1 MATIKIDSLEKKAK
15 QDGRPY
21 WVVKSNG
28 VTYYCFDTKIGEK
41 KVGDEIEVDVRE
53 KDTTDSQG
61 NVSKWFYIQF
71 PRENKSFGGP
81 KVVNT
86 NAMILAYA
94 KDLEIA
100 IMEKSKETKTLQQT
114 LEEIQFIYETFKN
127 LIGGE
132 K

>member
-71 PRENKSFGGP
+71 PKENKSFGGS
-81 KVVNT
+81 KVVST
-86 NAMILAYA
+86 NAMLLSYA

-100 IMEKSKETKTLQQT
+100 IMEKGKETKTLQQT

>member
-1 MATIKIDSLEKKAK
+1 MTKMKIESIEEKKMTN
-15 QDGRPY
+15 GNPF
-21 WVVKSNG
+21 WIVKSG
-28 VTYYCFDTKIGEK
+28 DKSYFCFDRKIQDK
-41 KVGDEIEVDVRE
+41 KVGDEIEVDIQERE
-53 KDTTDSQG
+53 GKDFEG
-61 NVSKWFYIQF
+61 NPIKRLYIQF
-71 PRENKSFGGP
+71 PKEKSFGGS
-81 KVVNT
+81 KVVST
-86 NAMILAYA
+86 NAMLLSYA

>member
-1 MATIKIDSLEKKAK
+1 MTRIKIDSLEKKAK

-61 NVSKWFYIQF
+61 NVSKWLYIQF
-71 PRENKSFGGP
+71 PKEKSFGGS
-81 KVVNT
+81 KVVNL

-100 IMEKSKETKTLQQT
+100 IMGKSKETKTLQQT

>member
-21 WVVKSNG
+21 WVVKSGNT
-28 VTYYCFDTKIGEK
+28 TYYCFDTKIGEK

-71 PRENKSFGGP
+71 PKEKSFGGS

-86 NAMILAYA
+86 NAMLLSYA

>member
-1 MATIKIDSLEKKAK
+1 MTKMKIESLEKKAK

-28 VTYYCFDTKIGEK
+28 MTYYCFDTKIGEK
-41 KVGDEIEVDVRE
+41 KVGDEIEVDIRE

-71 PRENKSFGGP
+71 PKEKSFGGP
-81 KVVNT
+81 KAVNT

-114 LEEIQFIYETFKN
+114 LEEIQFIYETFKA